1 MAEKATIARPYAKAA
16 FEYAREHNAF
26 DRWSQVLATGAAVV
40 ADERASHLLTNP
52 RVKSE
57 DLVAL
62 IADVCGGALDEHGR
76 NFLLTLAMNR
86 RLGLLPNIADIFER
100 LRAEVENVLDV
111 QLVSAVQLDEAQRQ
125 RMSEALTKRFK
136 RTIRLHCE
144 IDPSLVGGAIVRAG
158 DFVIDGSLKA
168 RLERL
173 AGAVTL

>member
-1 MAEKATIARPYAKAA
+1 
-16 FEYAREHNAF
+16 
-26 DRWSQVLATGAAVV
+26 
-40 ADERASHLLTNP
+40 
-52 RVKSE
+52 
-57 DLVAL
+57 
-62 IADVCGGALDEHGR
+62 
-76 NFLLTLAMNR
+76 
-86 RLGLLPNIADIFER
+86 
-100 LRAEVENVLDV
+100 LDV

>member
-16 FEYAREHNAF
+16 FEYAREHNGF
-26 DRWSQVLATGAAVV
+26 ERWSQVLAIGAAVV
-40 ADERASHLLTNP
+40 SDERAAQLLTNP
-52 RVKSE
+52 RVKPE

-76 NFLLTLAMNR
+76 NFLLTLATNR
-86 RLGLLPNIADIFER
+86 RLALLPNIAEIFEK

-111 QLVSAVQLDEAQRQ
+111 ELVSAVQLDEAQRQ
-125 RMSEALTKRFK
+125 RMSDALKKRFK
-136 RTIRLHCE
+136 RDIRLHCS
-144 IDPSLVGGAIVRAG
+144 IDPSLIGGAIVRAG
-158 DFVIDGSLKA
+158 DFVIDGSVKA

>member
-16 FEYAREHNAF
+16 FEYAREHQNF

-40 ADERASHLLTNP
+40 SDERAAHLLTNP
-52 RVKSE
+52 RVKPE
-57 DLVAL
+57 DLVSL

-76 NFLLTLAMNR
+76 NFLLTLATNR
-86 RLGLLPNIADIFER
+86 RLALLPNIAENFET

-111 QLVSAVQLDEAQRQ
+111 QLVSAVQLDEAQRD
-125 RMSEALTKRFK
+125 RMSTALKKRFK
-136 RTIRLHCE
+136 REIRLHCA
-144 IDPSLVGGAIVRAG
+144 IDPGLIGGAIVRAG

-173 AGAVTL
+173 TGALTN

>member
-16 FEYAREHNAF
+16 FQYAREHNAF

-40 ADERASHLLTNP
+40 ADERAAPLLTNP
-52 RVKSE
+52 RVKPE

-76 NFLLTLAMNR
+76 NFLLTLATNR
-86 RLGLLPNIADIFER
+86 RLALLPNIAKMFET

-111 QLVSAVQLDEAQRQ
+111 QLVSAVQLDEAQRA
-125 RMSEALTKRFK
+125 RMSEALKKRFK
-136 RTIRLHCE
+136 REIRLHCS
-144 IDPSLVGGAIVRAG
+144 IDPALIGGAIVRAG

-173 AGAVTL
+173 TSAVTL